1 MKLNQNQ
8 QQAVD
13 THDGYVRIIAGA
25 GSGKTRVLV
34 ERIASIIE
42 EGDAYP
48 NQILAITFTNKAAAE
63 LKERLKS
70 RFDDSSGNFV
80 VATTFHSLCVRIL
93 REKEALLK
101 LQNPFLILDPDDQKT
116 LLKRLIEEV
125 FGKKSDVKPAL
136 AISKISNYK
145 NSNMTPTE
153 AEVHAF
159 TQFEK
164 DFIEVYRRYQAYL
177 RTQSLFDFDDLM
189 LETVKLF
196 EQNPEMMENVTQR
209 YRYIHVDEFQD
220 TNDVQSI
227 LLHYLVSGHHNLCV
241 VGDPDQSIYSWRGA
255 RPKILL
261 DFDKQYPNTQTI
273 YLSENYRSTQ
283 NILDRANQLIA
294 NNKSR
299 LDNPLNAQLKGSMEP
314 IYTFLDRENDEIKHI
329 VSQINTLISE
339 GQEYHD
345 IAILYRANYVS
356 RYIETGLIQA
366 GIPYQIFGSVQ
377 FYQRLEVK
385 HVMALLKLHLSQDDL
400 SFARIISHLTTGIGP
415 KAMENISLAAQS
427 ANTSMWQAF
436 RTMTLTPKQSI
447 ERNRLVAAFAKI
459 NEVDVKE
466 EPQRYF
472 QTLIEGV
479 NLYEYLD
486 DEDGSRKENIMELER
501 VFCDFF
507 SEREEATLAD
517 FLTEAALYSDNDKET
532 VGGSV
537 TLMTVHAAKG
547 LEFPTVFLAAFVE
560 GVFPSQKTL
569 EESLDGLEEE
579 RRLAY
584 VAITRAKAHLYMSG
598 ARVGGYNY
606 DFRMP
611 SQFVSEMGVE
621 VMKNDPYARPKQ
633 YTFDAAPSTTAARPS
648 FGQPRKAAYTSNETY
663 SLGDTVIHTLFGK
676 GTIVG
681 ADGDLFRIAF
691 NGKGIKVLKLPHQ
704 TVSKG

>member
-42 EGDAYP
+42 RGEAYP

-63 LKERLKS
+63 LKERLKT
-70 RFDDSSGNFV
+70 RFDDESGNFV

-93 REKEALLK
+93 REKEALLN

-116 LLKRLIEEV
+116 LLKRLIDEV

-136 AISKISNYK
+136 AISKISQYK

-153 AEVHAF
+153 AEVHAL

-164 DFIEVYRRYQAYL
+164 DFIEVYRRYQSYL
-177 RTQSLFDFDDLM
+177 RTQSLFDFDDLL

-196 EQNPEMMENVTQR
+196 EQNPEMMENVTRR

-220 TNDVQSI
+220 TNEVQSI

-261 DFDKQYPNTQTI
+261 DFDKQYASTQTI

-283 NILDRANQLIA
+283 HILDRANRLIA

-299 LDNPLNAQLKGSMEP
+299 LDNPLNAQIKGDMEP
-314 IYTFLDRENDEIKHI
+314 VYTFVDRENDEIKQI

-339 GQEYHD
+339 GREYHD
-345 IAILYRANYVS
+345 MAILYRANYVS

-400 SFARIISHLTTGIGP
+400 SFARIISHLTSGIGP
-415 KAMENISLAAQS
+415 KAMQNITLAAQS

-436 RTMTLTPKQSI
+436 CTMTLTPKQSI
-447 ERNRLVAAFAKI
+447 ERDRLVRALSDI
-459 NEVDVKE
+459 SEIDVID

-472 QTLIEGV
+472 QTLIDKV
-479 NLYEYLD
+479 NLYAYLD

-507 SEREEATLAD
+507 SEREDATLAD

-547 LEFPTVFLAAFVE
+547 LEFPIVFLASFVE

-569 EESLDGLEEE
+569 DESLDGLEEE

-584 VAITRAKAHLYMSG
+584 VAITRAKSHLYMSG
-598 ARVGGYNY
+598 ARVGGYHY

-611 SQFVSEMGVE
+611 SQFVDEMDVE
-621 VMKNDPYARPKQ
+621 VVRNDPYARPKQ
-633 YTFDAAPSTTAARPS
+633 YTFDSPKASMNATFS
-648 FGQPRKAAYTSNETY
+648 QPKQAAYTSNETY
-663 SLGDTVIHTLFGK
+663 SLGDSVIHTLFGK

-681 ADGDLFRIAF
+681 TDGDLYRIAF
-691 NGKGIKVLKLPHQ
+691 DGKGIKVLKLPHQ
-704 TVSKG
+704 TVKKA

>member
-1 MKLNQNQ
+1 MNLNQNQ
-8 QQAVD
+8 QQAVE

-42 EGDAYP
+42 HSDAYP
-48 NQILAITFTNKAAAE
+48 NQVLAITFTNKAAAE

-70 RFDDSSGNFV
+70 RFTDGSGNFV

-93 REKEALLK
+93 REKETLLNLK
-101 LQNPFLILDPDDQKT
+101 NPFLILDPDDQKT
-116 LLKRLIEEV
+116 LFKRLIDEV

-136 AISKISNYK
+136 AISKISHYK

-153 AEVHAF
+153 AEVYA
-159 TQFEK
+159 TTNFEK
-164 DFIEVYRRYQAYL
+164 DFIEIYRRYQAYL
-177 RTQSLFDFDDLM
+177 KTQSLFDFDDLL

-196 EQNPEMMENVTQR
+196 EQKPEMMENITRR

-227 LLHYLVSGHHNLCV
+227 LLHYLVSGNHNLCV

-261 DFDKQYPNTQTI
+261 DFDKQYPNTKTI

-283 NILDRANQLIA
+283 HILDRANRLIA
-294 NNKSR
+294 YNKSR
-299 LDNPLNAQLKGSMEP
+299 LDNPLNAQNKGSMEP
-314 IYTFLDRENDEIKHI
+314 IYTFVDRENDEIKQI
-329 VSQINTLISE
+329 VAHINTLINE
-339 GQEYHD
+339 GHEYHD

-356 RYIETGLIQA
+356 RYIETGLIQS

-385 HVMALLKLHLSQDDL
+385 HVMALLKLYLSQDDL
-400 SFARIISHLTTGIGP
+400 SFARIISHLTSGIGP
-415 KAMENISLAAQS
+415 KAMQNILLVAQGENS
-427 ANTSMWQAF
+427 SMWNAF
-436 RTMTLTPKQSI
+436 SKMTLTAKQSI
-447 ERNRLVAAFAKI
+447 ERDRLVQAFEKMGTI
-459 NEVDVKE
+459 NVVES
-466 EPQRYF
+466 PQNFF
-472 QTLIEGV
+472 QTMIESV
-479 NLYEYLD
+479 NLYHYLD
-486 DEDGSRKENIMELER
+486 DEDGSRKENVMELER

-507 SEREEATLAD
+507 SEREEVTLAD
-517 FLTEAALYSDNDKET
+517 FLTEAALYSDNDKEST
-532 VGGSV
+532 GGSV

-547 LEFPTVFLAAFVE
+547 LEFPIVFLASFVE

-584 VAITRAKAHLYMSG
+584 VAITRAKTHLYMSG

-606 DFRMP
+606 DFRMA

-621 VMKNDPYARPKQ
+621 VIKNDPYARPKQ
-633 YTFDAAPSTTAARPS
+633 YTFKSTEVTPTFS
-648 FGQPRKAAYTSNETY
+648 KNKPVGSMPNETY
-663 SLGDTVIHTLFGK
+663 SLGDTVVHTLFGK

-681 ADGDLFRIAF
+681 VEGDLYRIAF
-691 NGKGIKVLKLPHQ
+691 DGKGIKVLKLPHQ
-704 TVSKG
+704 TVKKGE